1 MSTSSVVAAPS
12 PPATDRRGLTLAALL
27 VGFAG
32 AVWLRVEVGGA
43 PVARSA
49 PAGLLFAAALLVLT
63 YAAGVR
69 LSLSGRGLGIGLA
82 GAAVLCLPA
91 VLARLAVSTGHRPSG
106 SFLHWALA
114 VTVVAVAEELFLRGA
129 LFDAVTKSSRRPEV
143 AVVVAALCFAGL
155 HVPLYGWRAVPL
167 DLAVGC
173 WLGVLRLMANS
184 PMAPA
189 TAHVLA
195 DLAGWWLV

>member
-1 MSTSSVVAAPS
+1 MNTSSVVTAPN

-27 VGFAG
+27 VGFGG

-43 PVARSA
+43 QVAQSA
-49 PAGLLFAAALLVLT
+49 PAGLLFAAALLVLAC
-63 YAAGVR
+63 AAGVK
-69 LSLSGRGLGIGLA
+69 LSFSSRTLGVGLA

-91 VLARLAVSTGHRPSG
+91 GLARLAVGGTHQPAG
-106 SFLHWALA
+106 SFVHWALA
-114 VTVVAVAEELFLRGA
+114 VTVVATAEELFLRGA

-143 AVVVAALCFAGL
+143 AIVVTAVCFAGL

-173 WLGVLRLMANS
+173 WLGVLRLMADS
-184 PMAPA
+184 PLAPA

>member
-1 MSTSSVVAAPS
+1 VVAPT
-12 PPATDRRGLTLAALL
+12 PPVADRRGLTLAALL

-32 AVWLRVEVGGA
+32 AVWLRVVLGGA
-43 PVARSA
+43 QVAQSA

-63 YAAGVR
+63 WAAGVR
-69 LSLSGRGLGIGLA
+69 LSSSGRALAVGLA

-91 VLARLAVSTGHRPSG
+91 GIARLAAGSAHQPAG
-106 SFLHWALA
+106 SFVRWALV
-114 VTVVAVAEELFLRGA
+114 VTIVACAEELFLRGA
-129 LFDAVTKSSRRPEV
+129 LFDAVMKSSRRPEL
-143 AVVVAALCFAGL
+143 AVVVAAVCFAGL

-173 WLGVLRLMANS
+173 GLGVLRLIANS
-184 PMAPA
+184 PFAPA